1 MNGPGVTRQLKRPA
15 TRVRVSHSIGRVFRL
30 NPCESGQCIGI
41 VAGFSVYQKERN
53 VTLTPAYGRDY
64 KSKKEAQA
72 DLDADKDFI
81 IADVFGGN
89 AGRAVNKSQLKE
101 LDIAAVN
108 VRYAK
113 LTKVTI
119 LKVS

>member
-1 MNGPGVTRQLKRPA
+1 
-15 TRVRVSHSIGRVFRL
+15 
-30 NPCESGQCIGI
+30 
-41 VAGFSVYQKERN
+41 

-64 KSKKEAQA
+64 KSKKEIQA
-72 DLDADKDFI
+72 DLDADKDFE

-89 AGRAVNKSQLKE
+89 AGRKVNKTQLKE
-101 LDIAAVN
+101 LGIAAVN